1 MTPVQTAL
9 VERRQDEY
17 RYHVIQWVTAVA
29 SEDRDA
35 RDYHEHCV
43 MDLLVADTVL
53 TARDRTKA
61 FVERQSFEFEHMA
74 ICVYDGPGPEY
85 GPTLDDER
93 WFLVGN
99 DHTVEE
105 H

>member
-1 MTPVQTAL
+1 MTPVQQAL
-9 VERRQDEY
+9 VTGRRAEY
-17 RYHVIQWVTAVA
+17 IHHVHEWVKACNA
-29 SEDRDA
+29 DDRGL
-35 RDYHEHCV
+35 RDWHEQAV
-43 MDLLVADTVL
+43 MDRLLADTVFD
-53 TARDRTKA
+53 ARMRTRA
-61 FVERQSFEFEHMA
+61 FVERQSVEFGHMA